1 MMSEA
6 AQKKVIP
13 ILTVVGAIVGLA
25 LIFFFRYRQGA
36 GIMLSACDATF
47 VIGLLYI
54 CWASIRL
61 LHVER
66 ARTVR
71 LAGRNRKFGMRLDV
85 TEEDPD
91 ETVREQ
97 KKKEEAERK
106 KNNYLMLIIG
116 GALFI
121 VSFILLAIYK

>member
-1 MMSEA
+1 MMSES

-13 ILTVVGAIVGLA
+13 ILTVAGAIVGLA
-25 LIFFFRYRQGA
+25 LLFYFRYRQCA
-36 GIMLSACDATF
+36 SVLLSACDATF
-47 VIGLLYI
+47 VIGLLYL
-54 CWASIRL
+54 CWASVRL

-71 LAGRNRKFGMRLDV
+71 LARRTRGIGSRLDV

-106 KNNYLMLIIG
+106 KNNILMLIIG
-116 GALFI
+116 GVLFI
-121 VSFILLAIYK
+121 ISFILLALYK